1 MSKQRRR
8 RPLRALLRA
17 LDRAL
22 LGPVMSA
29 GAFIVERR
37 VVRAIK
43 NQPPGARASDDGSGR
58 PPAQG

>member
-8 RPLRALLRA
+8 RPLRAMLRA

-43 NQPPGARASDDGSGR
+43 NQPPSARANGDGSDR
-58 PPAQG
+58 PQAQG

>member
-1 MSKQRRR
+1 MSPKKRR

-43 NQPPGARASDDGSGR
+43 NKPTGARATGDGADRS
-58 PPAQG
+58 PEQG